1 MVVEEKVR
9 AVEMIAY
16 MTGYTHFTFIV
27 LFIHT
32 IVLNTWR
39 SIVF

>member
-27 LFIHT
+27 LFIHK

-39 SIVF
+39 SIVL